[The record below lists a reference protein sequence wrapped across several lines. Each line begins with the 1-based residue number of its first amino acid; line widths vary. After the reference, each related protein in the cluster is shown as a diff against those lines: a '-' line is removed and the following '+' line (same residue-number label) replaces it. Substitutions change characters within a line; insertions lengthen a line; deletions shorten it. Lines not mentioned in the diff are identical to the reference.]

1 MGRTVGAQRRLP
13 LRPHPVAGRGV
24 LDRHP
29 AAHGQRLAP
38 PGPRLLLHPDRRDR
52 PLPAHARPGGVLPD
66 GLGRQRP
73 ADRAPGPAAL
83 RRPLRPVAALQAGLR
98 AARVA
103 VPAAD
108 RRLPAQL
115 RRALQPAHHGGRAGL
130 RSDLPA
136 PGAVGRLVADLRHRR
151 RAGPAGLPAGV
162 PAPAGQGPGLP
173 GRRPDPVG
181 GRLPHRRRPGRAG
194 GPRGRGHVLPPAVRR
209 RASRSTPPGPSCWPP
224 AWPWSST
231 PTTAA
236 SPPCRAPPCG
246 PRCSGPRCRCWPTS
260 WPTPARGPASP
271 CSAPSATRPTW
282 SGGASWACP
291 CGRCW
296 TRTAP
301 SGRSPGARPGS
312 AAPTRRPPSGPTT
325 SWPACPST
333 GPGSG
338 RRPCC
343 ARPAPWPR
351 PRPASPRRSSS
362 TSTAASRWRS

>member
-1 MGRTVGAQRRLP
+1 MGRPVGAQRRLP

-29 AAHGQRLAP
+29 AADGQRLAA

-130 RSDLPA
+130 RGHLPA

-181 GRLPHRRRPGRAG
+181 GRLPHRGRPGRAG
-194 GPRGRGHVLPPAVRR
+194 GPRGPGHVLPAAVRR
-209 RASRSTPPGPSCWPP
+209 RCRGRHHPARAAGRLRGPGRPSRRRALRRPPGHDRADPAVRGRGAGAGPP
-224 AWPWSST
+224 PGRPRQGDRRGHALHLRRPHR
-231 PTTAA
+231 PGLVA
-236 SPPCRAPPCG
+236 RA
-246 PRCSGPRCRCWPTS
+246 
-260 WPTPARGPASP
+260 GPAH
-271 CSAPSATRPTW
+271 AAVLD
-282 SGGASWACP
+282 
-291 CGRCW
+291 
-296 TRTAP
+296 RTAP

-312 AAPTRRPPSGPTT
+312 PAPTRRPPSGPTT
-325 SWPACPST
+325 SSPACPST

-338 RRPCC
+338 WRPCC

-351 PRPASPRRSSS
+351 PRPG
-362 TSTAASRWRS
+362 